1 MSIFIDR
8 RLNDRNKSAV
18 HRDRFIRRYQKQLRG
33 VVDGL
38 VVNRSIT
45 DMMKGASIRIPVR
58 DLTEPRWRFG
68 QGGDQEIV
76 HSGNHSFR
84 AGDRIER
91 PQGGGGGGQGPGEG
105 AGEGGQGQDDFAFEL
120 SRDEFERLF
129 FDDLAL
135 PNMTRKVLGQS
146 KDKKIVRRFITKDG
160 TPHSLHVARSLKAA
174 LMRRIATGA
183 QRARRDAAS
192 ILHAAT
198 AQAGRV
204 SGAAASPVLALD
216 APMLT
221 PAQAPCAEAK
231 PRTRVPFLDEVD
243 LRYRYR
249 SEEPQPVSQ
258 AVMFCLMDVSAS
270 MTEAKKDL
278 AKRFFTLLYIFLA
291 RKYQQVQV
299 VFIRHTEEA
308 EEVEEQEFF
317 HGTASGGTV
326 VLSALEM
333 MRDTV
338 EKRFPPSAWNIYA
351 AQASDGDAF
360 GADPEKSRGYLM
372 QHLLPASRYF
382 AYIEIPDTALQ
393 TSSALWH
400 AYSRV
405 PARNFAMKRVLERG
419 EIYPVF
425 RELFRKEGVTAE

>member
-8 RLNDRNKSAV
+8 RLNDRNRSAV
-18 HRDRFIRRYQKQLRG
+18 HRDRFIRRYRKQLRN

-38 VVNRSIT
+38 VINRSIT

-58 DLTEPRWRFG
+58 DLSEPRWRFG

-76 HSGNHSFR
+76 HAGNHSFR
-84 AGDRIER
+84 SGDRIQR
-91 PQGGGGGGQGPGEG
+91 PEEDGGGGGPGAGDSEG
-105 AGEGGQGQDDFAFEL
+105 GEGGHSQDGFAFEL
-120 SRDEFERLF
+120 SREEFERLF

-135 PNMTRKVLGQS
+135 PNMARKVLGQS
-146 KDKKIVRRFITKDG
+146 TDRKVVRRYITKSG
-160 TPHSLHVARSLKAA
+160 TPHNLHVARSLRAA
-174 LMRRIATGA
+174 LARRIASGA
-183 QRARRDAAS
+183 QRERNPVAP
-192 ILHAAT
+192 
-198 AQAGRV
+198 
-204 SGAAASPVLALD
+204 GAAMRGAGVHIARPIGAPASALEQPG
-216 APMLT
+216 ALEQ
-221 PAQAPCAEAK
+221 PA
-231 PRTRVPFLDEVD
+231 RRVPFIDDVD

-249 SEEPQPVSQ
+249 SEEPQPISQ

-278 AKRFFTLLYIFLA
+278 AKRFFTLLYIFLS
-291 RKYQQVQV
+291 RKYQHVQV
-299 VFIRHTEEA
+299 VFIRHTEQA
-308 EEVEEQEFF
+308 EEVDENEFF

-326 VLSALEM
+326 VFSALELM
-333 MRDTV
+333 QQTIQ
-338 EKRFPPSAWNIYA
+338 KRFPASAWNIYA

-360 GADPEKSRGYLM
+360 GADPEKSRGFIA

-400 AYSRV
+400 AYSRL
-405 PARNFAMKRVLERG
+405 PTSHFAMKRVLDRS

-425 RELFRKEGVTAE
+425 RDLFKKDGTVR